1 MSYEGRVMPA
11 EAVQDTAPE
20 RVTPL
25 KGKETLG
32 KWRAL
37 TRTTVRTLSGVAV

>member
-20 RVTPL
+20 RVTPSKCYYQDKMDPFGRYVWTHL
-25 KGKETLG
+25 
-32 KWRAL
+32 
-37 TRTTVRTLSGVAV
+37 